1 MSVDHYEN
9 FPVASLLLPKRLR
22 QPITHI
28 YWFSRSADDIADEGN
43 HSDAWR
49 LEKLSTYRQALS
61 DIAAKRP
68 FNFGP
73 TDERY
78 AIFAP
83 LAPVI
88 YQHHL
93 PIHLF
98 EDLITA
104 FEQDVSVKRHDDYAS
119 LFYYCKHS
127 ANPVGRLL
135 LHLYQVLDDQSLES
149 SDAICTALQLINFW
163 QDIAIDWDKDRV
175 YIPRDILDRYQLN
188 ETYIQKRVLKQP
200 TTSQDDLRWQ
210 QMMQAQVHYARQL
223 LKSGMPLAN
232 RLPGRIGLELRLIV
246 LGGLRILERLDQ
258 CHYNVFTE
266 RPILGKSDWLRLFYR
281 LFTTRF

>member
-9 FPVASLLLPKRLR
+9 FPVASLLLPKHLR

-28 YWFSRSADDIADEGN
+28 YWFSRSADDIADEGD
-43 HSDAWR
+43 HSDTWR
-49 LEKLSTYRQALS
+49 LEKLSAYRQALA

-68 FNFGP
+68 FDFDSS
-73 TDERY
+73 DERY
-78 AIFAP
+78 AIFSP

-88 YQHHL
+88 HQYHL
-93 PIHLF
+93 PIGLF

-104 FEQDVSVKRHDDYAS
+104 FEQDISIKRYDNYDH
-119 LFYYCKHS
+119 LLHYCKHS

-135 LHLYQVLDDQSLES
+135 LHLYQVIDEQSLNA

-163 QDIAIDWDKDRV
+163 QDIAIDWDKDRI

-188 ETYIQKRVLKQP
+188 ETYIEKRVVKQ
-200 TTSQDDLRWQ
+200 TTSNQDDLQWQ

-223 LKSGMPLAN
+223 LKYGMPLAK

-258 CHYNVFTE
+258 CHYNVFTA
-266 RPILGKSDWLRLFYR
+266 RPTLGKADWLQLFYR